1 MQSFSGSG
9 RAAAAA
15 TVLAAAHVLAV
26 LHLMLFFFFQA
37 EDGIRDDLVTGV
49 QTCALP
55 ISLSSAEFFLN
66 QRANRPNYLLTPT
79 MPDRRFKLRVSKK
92 ACRCHH
98 AFNAHHL
105 KKTLQGWAHPC
116 FYPGCDCKDYRPE
129 KRKKNCSR
137 LLDRIRSCI
146 LGVIHP

>member
-1 MQSFSGSG
+1 MNENEHSDHLRLRGLLQQAKLLLLPMSDNQQKKWVGESPLRKFLQFSRSILSIMPSS
-9 RAAAAA
+9 A
-15 TVLAAAHVLAV
+15 
-26 LHLMLFFFFQA
+26 
-37 EDGIRDDLVTGV
+37 
-49 QTCALP
+49 
-55 ISLSSAEFFLN
+55 LSSAEFFLN

-92 ACRCHH
+92 ARRCHH

-129 KRKKNCSR
+129 KRK
-137 LLDRIRSCI
+137 
-146 LGVIHP
+146 